1 MNDKD
6 DGIFLWML
14 EQDRQRNKDRV
25 LNKVSVESEEQLSSA
40 ARELIFSARN
50 SEPEISKSLPDDADD
65 LAQLLGEQADLK
77 EESLRL
83 DEEEKELSLRAR
95 ALSEKVMQEIT
106 RRNDEKRKEIS
117 QLQAKI
123 NNMELMLGELSVPNP
138 TVGNTV
144 GSVEL
149 ESAKPADSGG
159 SPQESLDAGDG
170 EPVVEIV
177 EEVNDTR
184 YRFSLKH
191 QEP

>member
-25 LNKVSVESEEQLSSA
+25 LNKEFVESKEQLSSA

-50 SEPEISKSLPDDADD
+50 SETETVQSTPHETDD
-65 LAQLLGEQADLK
+65 LAELLGEKADLEK
-77 EESLRL
+77 ESLRL
-83 DEEEKELSLRAR
+83 DEEERELSLRAR

-106 RRNDEKRKEIS
+106 RRNDEKRKKIS

-123 NNMELMLGELSVPNP
+123 NKMELTLGELSVPNP
-138 TVGNTV
+138 AVRNTF
-144 GSVEL
+144 GSVEP
-149 ESAKPADSGG
+149 ESAKPADSRG
-159 SPQESLDAGDG
+159 SPRESPDAGDR
-170 EPVVEIV
+170 EPIVEIV